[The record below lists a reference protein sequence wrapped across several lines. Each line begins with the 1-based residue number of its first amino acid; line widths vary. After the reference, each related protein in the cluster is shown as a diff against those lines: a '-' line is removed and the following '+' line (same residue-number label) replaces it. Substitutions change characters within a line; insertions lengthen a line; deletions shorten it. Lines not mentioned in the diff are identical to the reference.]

1 MSDLFKTVQDAVQS
15 AKLAIQDLESE
26 FKKSVCIFFFTLQ
39 ITSSLNT

>member
-26 FKKSVCIFFFTLQ
+26 FKKSVCIFFFLFYRLRQ
-39 ITSSLNT
+39 A